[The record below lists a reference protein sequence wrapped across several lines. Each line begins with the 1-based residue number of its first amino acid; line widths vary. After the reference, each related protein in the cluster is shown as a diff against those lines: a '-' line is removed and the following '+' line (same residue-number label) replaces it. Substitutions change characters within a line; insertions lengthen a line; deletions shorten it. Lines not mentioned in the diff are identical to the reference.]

1 MNWKHLIYHP
11 FWENKLVHLMP
22 IVVTS
27 RKSTLVDESSLILE
41 AIENEEDN
49 DRVNS
54 MIFSTDRPKTTA
66 STILDQ
72 KQPEMNVSFSIR

>member
-1 MNWKHLIYHP
+1 MNWKQLIYHP

-22 IVVTS
+22 IVN
-27 RKSTLVDESSLILE
+27 KSTLVDETSLFLE
-41 AIENEEDN
+41 TIENEEDN

-66 STILDQ
+66 SSILDQ